1 MYMETIFHTVINYVS
16 TEYINFFKC
25 IGVYFIV
32 LSTMIAI
39 GIENL
44 SDKKKNFFQNS
55 FIYFLAVFS
64 VSLLV
69 TGDKIIISFIGTTL
83 YFSILF
89 LAKKKNILI

>member
-1 MYMETIFHTVINYVS
+1 
-16 TEYINFFKC
+16 
-25 IGVYFIV
+25 
-32 LSTMIAI
+32 MIAI

-69 TGDKIIISFIGTTL
+69 TGDKIIISLIGSTL

-89 LAKKKNILI
+89 IAKKKNILI